1 VFLES
6 TPLVGAPR
14 PDGGDRQEAAMSN
27 PGANIR
33 RAFAGFGALLLCGQA
48 LGADPAANQNPLAVE
63 LVPYVSTLIVFGV
76 VFFVLTK
83 YVWPVVSKALATREQ
98 KIRGDIEQAERSR
111 KQAEAALAQYQEAL
125 SEARAEAGRI
135 MEQAKADHQK
145 MAAQL
150 RAKTESELNTLRENA
165 TRDIEGAKRAAV
177 SEIYGQMAMVSS
189 AIASKI
195 LQRELNPDDQ
205 RRLVE
210 ESLSEVEA
218 IHSN

>member
-1 VFLES
+1 
-6 TPLVGAPR
+6 
-14 PDGGDRQEAAMSN
+14 MSN
-27 PGANIR
+27 PGAHIR
-33 RAFAGFGALLLCGQA
+33 RAVAGLGALLLCGQA

-63 LVPYVSTLIVFGV
+63 LVPYVSTLIVFSV
-76 VFFVLTK
+76 VFFVLARF
-83 YVWPVVSKALATREQ
+83 VWPVVSKALATREQ

-135 MEQAKADHQK
+135 LEQAKTEHQQ

-150 RAKTESELNTLRENA
+150 RSKTEAELNTLRENA
-165 TRDIEGAKRAAV
+165 ARDIEGAKRAAV

-195 LQRELNPDDQ
+195 LQREINPGDQ
-205 RRLVE
+205 QQLVD
-210 ESLSEVEA
+210 ESLREVEA